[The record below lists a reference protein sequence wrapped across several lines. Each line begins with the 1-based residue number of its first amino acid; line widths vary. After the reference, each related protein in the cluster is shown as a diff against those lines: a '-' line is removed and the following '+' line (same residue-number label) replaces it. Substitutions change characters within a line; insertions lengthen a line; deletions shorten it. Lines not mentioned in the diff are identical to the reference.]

1 MKMIFFFYYIQRADN
16 KAMHEEMDKRLPEPL
31 SKNVQR
37 FLRIEGKSK
46 STILTC
52 MSLDVMIFYFILFF
66 IVYLLKVG

>member
-1 MKMIFFFYYIQRADN
+1 
-16 KAMHEEMDKRLPEPL
+16 MHEEMDKGLPEPL

>member
-1 MKMIFFFYYIQRADN
+1 MKMIFFFSYIQRADN